1 MNAQAGGRGFAL
13 VELLVAAMIFLIV
26 GGAALGLLDFG
37 LARERSEQQQLDTL
51 EEARVGLNQI
61 AFDVHRSGY
70 PPLNSFQA
78 GVTVPANLYAV
89 PFTGIVSGSI
99 NQTCTV
105 NGGGTPCT
113 IPGPYD
119 LVLETQDGAG
129 IDWIYYQVKT
139 SSLNASTC
147 TLYRT
152 VTPKTVGGNP
162 TSGQTAPLVEQI
174 INTGAGT
181 CSLTNGTPVFTYT
194 CGGGA
199 LSCTPENISQ
209 VSIQLQA
216 IPLHRD
222 LQTGQVSAI
231 TLRTV
236 ARRINPPD

>member
-1 MNAQAGGRGFAL
+1 MNVHDDRGGFAL
-13 VELLVAAMIFLIV
+13 IELLIAVVIFLIV

-51 EEARVGLNQI
+51 EETRVALNQL
-61 AFDVHRSGY
+61 AFDVHRAGY

-78 GVTVPANLYAV
+78 GVTAPVNLYAV
-89 PFTGIVSGSI
+89 PFTGIVSGSV
-99 NQTCTV
+99 NQSCVV

-119 LVLETQDGAG
+119 LVIETQDGAT
-129 IDWIYYQVKT
+129 IDWIYYHVKT
-139 SSLNASTC
+139 SSLNPSTC
-147 TLYRT
+147 ALYRT

-162 TSGQTAPLVEQI
+162 TGGLTAPLAEQL
-174 INTGAGT
+174 INTSQGT
-181 CSLTNGTPVFTYT
+181 CSLTNGTPVFTYQ
-194 CGGGA
+194 CAGGA
-199 LSCTPENISQ
+199 LSCTPENIAE

-216 IPLHRD
+216 EAPHAD
-222 LQTGQVSAI
+222 LRTGQINAI

>member
-1 MNAQAGGRGFAL
+1 MNVHADHRGFAL
-13 VELLVAAMIFLIV
+13 VELLIAVLIFLII

-51 EEARVGLNQI
+51 EETRVALNQLASDI
-61 AFDVHRSGY
+61 HRAGY
-70 PPLNSFQA
+70 PPLSSFQA

-99 NQTCTV
+99 NQTCSV

-119 LVLETQDGAG
+119 LVIETQDGSI
-129 IDWIYYQVKT
+129 IDWIYYQVKA
-139 SSLNASTC
+139 SSLNPGVC

-162 TSGQTAPLVEQI
+162 TGGLTAPLAEQL
-174 INTGAGT
+174 INTSAGT
-181 CSLTNGTPVFTYT
+181 CSLTNGTPVFTYV
-194 CGGGA
+194 CAGGA
-199 LSCTPENISQ
+199 LSCTPENIAE

-216 IPLHRD
+216 VSLHAD
-222 LQTGQVSAI
+222 IQTGQVNAI